1 MTEAQFPSQNR
12 SSVVVRHSITELV
25 VMAAGSLFLLMVIL
39 IPISTIAAPTDP
51 GRSTLE
57 PVIVGN
63 ASGTGYSAVTG
74 PAGTLSPGFQVI
86 ARDVTASP
94 QNHETIILDFSQAN
108 VRLSGSQN
116 SGTTLNCPART
127 LSSTTNLQGMATF
140 FPRFG
145 GFDNRAI
152 VRVTSSGILLGFVPA
167 ISTDLDGADGQTAPG
182 DLALFA
188 GFFLH
193 EPDSHPEADFDQ
205 SGGRLGLGDL
215 VIFSGEFLSGSQ
227 GAYCP

>member
-1 MTEAQFPSQNR
+1 MTEAQFPSQNG
-12 SSVVVRHSITELV
+12 SSLVVRHSITEFVPLAV
-25 VMAAGSLFLLMVIL
+25 GLIFLLMMIL
-39 IPISTIAAPTDP
+39 IPRSTIGAPTDP
-51 GRSTLE
+51 SLSTLE

-63 ASGTGYSAVTG
+63 ASGTGYPVVNG

-86 ARDVTASP
+86 ARDVTAAP

-108 VRLSGSQN
+108 VRLFGSQN
-116 SGTTLNCPART
+116 SGTTLNCPAKT
-127 LSSTTNLQGMATF
+127 LSSTTNLQGTATF

-167 ISTDLDGADGQTAPG
+167 ISTDLDGADGQTGPG
-182 DLALFA
+182 DLTLFA
-188 GFFLH
+188 GSFLH
-193 EPDSHPEADFDQ
+193 EPGSHPEADFDQ

>member
-1 MTEAQFPSQNR
+1 MTEAQLPSSNG
-12 SSVVVRHSITELV
+12 SSFAVRDSITEFV
-25 VMAAGSLFLLMVIL
+25 AVGAVFLLMMIL
-39 IPISTIAAPTDP
+39 IPRSTIAAPTDP
-51 GRSTLE
+51 SFSTLE

-63 ASGTGYSAVTG
+63 ASGTGYLSVTG

-94 QNHETIILDFSQAN
+94 QNQAN

-116 SGTTLNCPART
+116 SGTTLNCAART

-152 VRVTSSGILLGFVPA
+152 VRVTSNGVALGFVPA
-167 ISTDLDGADGQTAPG
+167 ISTDLDGADGQTGPG
-182 DLALFA
+182 DLTLFA
-188 GFFLH
+188 AYFLH
-193 EPDSHPEADFDQ
+193 EPDSHLEADFDQ
-205 SGGRLGLGDL
+205 SGGSLGLGDL